1 MEWPKP
7 SSARSSVTMS
17 ASVRVRMQRPSCTSY
32 QLGSITTTR
41 FTRTRHS
48 DIVHPVSSSQLTEA
62 RDRVRSFGGYNKDEA
77 DGHNDAL
84 RRDLNALTE
93 EQWQYYFK
101 VERKQPDIELGGQ
114 LIVRESEERPRVLYI
129 WVAAIAA
136 GFGIAIGAI
145 QASHY
150 LSCRRLCRTIIATA
164 DTSHIPPS
172 APVDIQSSRT
182 C

>member
-1 MEWPKP
+1 MVTSAQCKP
-7 SSARSSVTMS
+7 HRRQEDSRSAPIQNHFAALLPLVVLL
-17 ASVRVRMQRPSCTSY
+17 AAGVPA
-32 QLGSITTTR
+32 LAADSIEELL
-41 FTRTRHS
+41 H
-48 DIVHPVSSSQLTEA
+48 Q
-62 RDRVRSFGGYNKDEA
+62 DEA
-77 DGHNDAL
+77 DGHNDPL

-164 DTSHIPPS
+164 DTSDIPPS

>member
-1 MEWPKP
+1 MVTSAQCKP
-7 SSARSSVTMS
+7 HRRQEDSRSAPIQNHFAALLPLVVLL
-17 ASVRVRMQRPSCTSY
+17 AAGVPA
-32 QLGSITTTR
+32 LAADSIEELL
-41 FTRTRHS
+41 H
-48 DIVHPVSSSQLTEA
+48 Q
-62 RDRVRSFGGYNKDEA
+62 DEA
-77 DGHNDAL
+77 DGHNAL

-150 LSCRRLCRTIIATA
+150 LSCRRLCRTIITTA
-164 DTSHIPPS
+164 DTSHMPLS

>member
-1 MEWPKP
+1 MVTSAQCKP
-7 SSARSSVTMS
+7 HRRQEDSRSAAIEKCHFATLLPLVVLL
-17 ASVRVRMQRPSCTSY
+17 AAGVPA
-32 QLGSITTTR
+32 LAADSIEELL
-41 FTRTRHS
+41 H
-48 DIVHPVSSSQLTEA
+48 Q
-62 RDRVRSFGGYNKDEA
+62 DEA

-129 WVAAIAA
+129 WAAAIAA

-150 LSCRRLCRTIIATA
+150 VSCRRLCRTIIATA
-164 DTSHIPPS
+164 DTSHIPRS

>member
-1 MEWPKP
+1 MVTSAQCKP
-7 SSARSSVTMS
+7 HRRQEDSRSAPIQNHFAALLPLVVLL
-17 ASVRVRMQRPSCTSY
+17 AAGVPA
-32 QLGSITTTR
+32 LAADSIEELL
-41 FTRTRHS
+41 H
-48 DIVHPVSSSQLTEA
+48 Q
-62 RDRVRSFGGYNKDEA
+62 DEA

>member
-1 MEWPKP
+1 MVTSVKCRPRWRQKG
-7 SSARSSVTMS
+7 SRSAPTEKCPFAALLPLLVLL
-17 ASVRVRMQRPSCTSY
+17 AGDVPA
-32 QLGSITTTR
+32 LAADSIEELL
-41 FTRTRHS
+41 
-48 DIVHPVSSSQLTEA
+48 QQ
-62 RDRVRSFGGYNKDEA
+62 DET
-77 DGHNDAL
+77 DSHNDAL

-101 VERKQPDIELGGQ
+101 IERKEPDIELGGQ

-150 LSCRRLCRTIIATA
+150 LSFRGLSRTIVATT

-172 APVDIQSSRT
+172 APVDIQSSQT
-182 C
+182 S

>member
-1 MEWPKP
+1 MVTSAQSKP
-7 SSARSSVTMS
+7 HRWQEDSRSAPIEKCHFAALLPLVVLL
-17 ASVRVRMQRPSCTSY
+17 AAGVPA
-32 QLGSITTTR
+32 LAADSIEELL
-41 FTRTRHS
+41 H
-48 DIVHPVSSSQLTEA
+48 Q
-62 RDRVRSFGGYNKDEA
+62 DEA
-77 DGHNDAL
+77 NGPNDAL

-136 GFGIAIGAI
+136 GFGMAIGAI

-150 LSCRRLCRTIIATA
+150 LSCRRLCRTTVATA
-164 DTSHIPPS
+164 DTSHILPS
-172 APVDIQSSRT
+172 APANIQSATTQRLDAS
-182 C
+182 

>member
-1 MEWPKP
+1 MATSAQCKP
-7 SSARSSVTMS
+7 HRRQEDSRSAPIEKCHFAALLPLLMLLAAGVPALATD
-17 ASVRVRMQRPSCTSY
+17 
-32 QLGSITTTR
+32 SIEELL
-41 FTRTRHS
+41 H
-48 DIVHPVSSSQLTEA
+48 Q
-62 RDRVRSFGGYNKDEA
+62 DEA
-77 DGHNDAL
+77 DGHSDPL

-172 APVDIQSSRT
+172 APVDIQSSRR

>member
-1 MEWPKP
+1 MVD
-7 SSARSSVTMS
+7 S
-17 ASVRVRMQRPSCTSY
+17 RPAPIDKCHFAA
-32 QLGSITTTR
+32 LLPLMVLLAAGVPALAADSIEELL
-41 FTRTRHS
+41 H
-48 DIVHPVSSSQLTEA
+48 Q
-62 RDRVRSFGGYNKDEA
+62 DEVE
-77 DGHNDAL
+77 GHNDAL

-101 VERKQPDIELGGQ
+101 VERRKQPDIELGGQ

-136 GFGIAIGAI
+136 GFGMAIGAI

-150 LSCRRLCRTIIATA
+150 LSCRRLCRTTVATA

-172 APVDIQSSRT
+172 A
-182 C
+182 

>member
-1 MEWPKP
+1 MVTSAQCKP
-7 SSARSSVTMS
+7 HRRQEDSRSAPIQNHFAALLPLVVLL
-17 ASVRVRMQRPSCTSY
+17 AAGVPA
-32 QLGSITTTR
+32 LAADSIEELL
-41 FTRTRHS
+41 H
-48 DIVHPVSSSQLTEA
+48 Q
-62 RDRVRSFGGYNKDEA
+62 DEA
-77 DGHNDAL
+77 DGHNDPL

-114 LIVRESEERPRVLYI
+114 LIVREGEERPRVLYI

-136 GFGIAIGAI
+136 GFGMAIGAI

-150 LSCRRLCRTIIATA
+150 LSCRRLCRTIVATA
-164 DTSHIPPS
+164 DTPHIPPS

-182 C
+182 S

>member
-1 MEWPKP
+1 MLTSTQCRPRRRQQG
-7 SSARSSVTMS
+7 SRSAPTEKCHFAALLPLVVLL
-17 ASVRVRMQRPSCTSY
+17 AAGVPA
-32 QLGSITTTR
+32 LAADSIEELL
-41 FTRTRHS
+41 
-48 DIVHPVSSSQLTEA
+48 QQ
-62 RDRVRSFGGYNKDEA
+62 DEA
-77 DGHNDAL
+77 DSHNDAL

-101 VERKQPDIELGGQ
+101 VERKQPDKELGGQ
-114 LIVRESEERPRVLYI
+114 HIVRESEERPRVLYI

-136 GFGIAIGAI
+136 GFGMAIGAI

-150 LSCRRLCRTIIATA
+150 LSCRRLCRTIVAPA
-164 DTSHIPPS
+164 DTPHIPSS

>member
-1 MEWPKP
+1 MT
-7 SSARSSVTMS
+7 SAQCRPHRRQEDSRSAPCHFAALLPLLVLL
-17 ASVRVRMQRPSCTSY
+17 AAGVPA
-32 QLGSITTTR
+32 LAADSIEELL
-41 FTRTRHS
+41 H
-48 DIVHPVSSSQLTEA
+48 Q
-62 RDRVRSFGGYNKDEA
+62 DEA
-77 DGHNDAL
+77 DGPNDAL

-136 GFGIAIGAI
+136 GFGMAIGAI

-150 LSCRRLCRTIIATA
+150 LSCRRLCRTTVATA
-164 DTSHIPPS
+164 DTSHILPS
-172 APVDIQSSRT
+172 APANIQSATTQRLDAS
-182 C
+182 

>member
-1 MEWPKP
+1 MEQLSGLVGDLSTKQ
-7 SSARSSVTMS
+7 A
-17 ASVRVRMQRPSCTSY
+17 ASVARRLAISADRK
-32 QLGSITTTR
+32 
-41 FTRTRHS
+41 
-48 DIVHPVSSSQLTEA
+48 VS
-62 RDRVRSFGGYNKDEA
+62 
-77 DGHNDAL
+77 L
-84 RRDLNALTE
+84 RRTAAARG
-93 EQWQYYFK
+93 
-101 VERKQPDIELGGQ
+101 V
-114 LIVRESEERPRVLYI
+114 VLYI

>member
-1 MEWPKP
+1 MVTSAQCKP
-7 SSARSSVTMS
+7 HRRQEDSRSTPIQNHFAALLPLVVLL
-17 ASVRVRMQRPSCTSY
+17 AAGVPA
-32 QLGSITTTR
+32 LAADSIEELL
-41 FTRTRHS
+41 H
-48 DIVHPVSSSQLTEA
+48 Q
-62 RDRVRSFGGYNKDEA
+62 DEA
-77 DGHNDAL
+77 DGHNDPL